1 MDLRLTPMTEA
12 GHRFCELAEKHAV
25 EAAEIADAHDT
36 AGTFPHELFQSMKDS
51 GFMTAT
57 VPEEHGGLGL
67 YSTHDLA
74 AGLAR
79 LGYGDGSVAISANMH
94 LVFPMVMRWVKRYAL
109 ETGQDEM
116 AEGLTAL
123 MAVLG
128 QGMIAMANNT
138 EAGTDLAHPL
148 LEATKVDGGWKLNG
162 RKIFGTLSELADLFL
177 VSARFQ
183 QDDGSWGAGNAF
195 LFRGSE
201 GHTIHNNWDS
211 LGMRSSGSHDIT
223 YDDVFVSDEL
233 FFAAGGWGESTVL
246 GVAILVGANFP
257 LLGPFVGIA
266 ESSRDKIVDMLQRRT
281 KAPSNRPLAE
291 RPGVQHLV
299 AEMDVDLATARAV
312 LDRSTTLF
320 DRVVLDGPIPTVEQL
335 HEMNHQL
342 QCTKLVVQRK
352 AIEVVDRALTLS
364 GGAGYMAANPLARQ
378 YRDVRAG
385 PFMQPFSPN
394 EAYEYIGKVA
404 LGLPPEVTG

>member
-1 MDLRLTPMTEA
+1 MDLRLTPTTEA
-12 GHRFCELAEKHAV
+12 GRRFCELAEKHAV
-25 EAAEIADAHDT
+25 EAAETAEAHDK

-57 VPEEHGGLGL
+57 VPEENGGLGL

-74 AGLAR
+74 AGLER

-94 LVFPMVMRWVKRYAL
+94 LIFPLMMRWVQRYAR

-116 AEGLTAL
+116 ADGITGL
-123 MAVLG
+123 MAILG
-128 QGMIAMANNT
+128 QGVIAMANNT

-148 LEATKVDGGWKLNG
+148 LEATKVDGGWRLNG
-162 RKIFGTLSELADLFL
+162 RKIFGTLSEIADLVL

-183 QDDGSWGAGNAF
+183 QEDGSWGAGNAF
-195 LFRGSE
+195 LFRGAE
-201 GHTIHNNWDS
+201 GHTVQNNWDS
-211 LGMRSSGSHDIT
+211 LGMRSSGSHDVT
-223 YDDVFVSDEL
+223 YEDVFVADEL
-233 FFAAGGWGESTVL
+233 FFAAGGWGEDSVL
-246 GVAILVGANFP
+246 GLTILVGANFP
-257 LLGPFVGIA
+257 LLAPFIGIA
-266 ESSRDKIVDMLQRRT
+266 ESARDRIVEMLPRRT

-299 AEMDVDLATARAV
+299 AEMDVDLATARAI
-312 LDRSTTLF
+312 LERSTTMF
-320 DRVVLDGPIPTVEQL
+320 DRTVLEGPIATVAQM

-352 AIEVVDRALTLS
+352 AIDVVDRAMTLS
-364 GGAGYMAANPLARQ
+364 GGAGYMASNPLARQ

-394 EAYEYIGKVA
+394 EAHEYIGKVA
-404 LGLPPEVTG
+404 LGLPPDVTG